1 MNFNRD
7 WSDAQ
12 GVEEQRNV
20 GFIIENGRSV
30 PTVFSDLC
38 VSLSFAEDCLQLL
51 PRTKT
56 ISDSMINGGSLIS
69 LKMTQ

>member
-20 GFIIENGRSV
+20 CFIIENGRSV

-38 VSLSFAEDCLQLL
+38 VSLPKNLF
-51 PRTKT
+51 K
-56 ISDSMINGGSLIS
+56 SDSMINSGLLIS